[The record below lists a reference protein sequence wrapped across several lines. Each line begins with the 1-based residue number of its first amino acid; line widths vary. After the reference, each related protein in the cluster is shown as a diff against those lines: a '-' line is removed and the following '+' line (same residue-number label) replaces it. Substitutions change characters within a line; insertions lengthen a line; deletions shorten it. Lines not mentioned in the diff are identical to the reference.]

1 MKVDS
6 PGGIGVTADP
16 HKVRPG
22 MIYVDLSD
30 RRNHRQIYEAYVN
43 GAALIF
49 TPFNIQDPELPVI
62 KVRNTRDI
70 VDMLID
76 KYFGKREDQAKLVGV
91 LGDGDKTV
99 LVEMIGEI
107 LKKSHPADTIPV
119 SIDTSSGSMFYF
131 TDMNIDS
138 VVMTDRSSFESSCNG
153 SRLIDQLSGME
164 DRKAIIINNDEW
176 PESGSFITY
185 GLNNKAVITASSI
198 DVEEV
203 TCFNYCVRK
212 SFLTKSGGRVL
223 PFEIP
228 VRLNAFG
235 NHNIYNALAAITCG
249 LYYDCDIAGIKAA
262 VESYKAPARHF
273 QKLYDGDFTV
283 IDNYCSSIYDYIAAF
298 DSLQILSYASM
309 VLVVS
314 VSQGENLGFHNEKAR
329 LIAEYA
335 RNLKC
340 KEVILTSCMDG
351 YYHIGELPMKTIRVY
366 KRIFKDN
373 DLQFRYYHLLKSS
386 MERGVQAVDQ
396 KGLMVML
403 GGEEMNM
410 AQKFMEH
417 ILLPYRRQLIGH
429 KK

>member
-62 KVRNTRDI
+62 KVRSTRDI

-99 LVEMIGEI
+99 PVEMIREI
-107 LKKSHPADTIPV
+107 LHKGSQSGIIPV

-131 TDMNIDS
+131 AGMNIDC
-138 VVMTDRSSFESSCNG
+138 VVMTDRSSFESSCMG
-153 SRLIDQLSGME
+153 SRLVDYLSGL
-164 DRKAIIINNDEW
+164 DDNKAIIINNDEC
-176 PESGSFITY
+176 PEAGGFITY

-198 DVEEV
+198 DVEEG
-203 TCFNYCVRK
+203 TCFNYCVRR
-212 SFLTKSGGRVL
+212 SFRTRSGGRVL

-235 NHNIYNALAAITCG
+235 THNIYNALAAITCG
-249 LYYDCDIAGIKAA
+249 LYYDCDIVDIKKA

-273 QKLYDGDFTV
+273 QKLYDGEFTV
-283 IDNYCSSIYDYIAAF
+283 IDNYCSSINDYTAAF
-298 DSLQILSYASM
+298 DSLQILSYTS
-309 VLVVS
+309 LILIIS
-314 VSQGENLGFHNEKAR
+314 VSQGENLGFHNERAR
-329 LIAEYA
+329 LVAEYA

-340 KEVILTSCMDG
+340 KEVMLTSCMDG

-386 MERGVQAVDQ
+386 IERGMQEVEK

-410 AQKFMEH
+410 AHKLMER
-417 ILLPYRRQLIGH
+417 LLVRTGTS
-429 KK
+429 